1 MGTLPLRLAVLLS
14 GSGTTLQNLIE
25 HVEAGTLDARIVVV
39 LASRP
44 DAYGLERAT
53 QHGLE
58 AVCIPRRAYRDAEAY
73 HRELHAA
80 LDRYAPDLIALA
92 GYLHLFRLA
101 PQYRGR
107 VMNIHPSLLPAFCG
121 QGLYGLRVHQ
131 AVLEYGVKLT
141 GCTVH
146 FADEAY
152 DQGPI
157 ILQRAVPVLEDD
169 TPQSL
174 ARRVFEEECQAYPA
188 AIRLFAQGRLRIE
201 GRKVRI
207 LDPYAMAWHCARHAG
222 QDPRGIDGRP
232 LRREHHRIASRK
244 PFPAR
249 NFGVLLAG
257 MKISRPV
264 CGLRPFRA
272 ARDITEKVPNP
283 TSVTLS
289 PLLSAFWT
297 PSMRAFKA
305 FSAWC
310 LVISASSAILATR
323 SALFIGASFPS
334 SQEASPDAGLT
345 QRRESARCRGTC
357 G

>member
-25 HVEAGTLDARIVVV
+25 HVEAGTLAARIVVV

-58 AVCIPRRAYRDAEAY
+58 AICVPRLAYRDAEAY

-107 VMNIHPSLLPAFCG
+107 VMNIHPALLPAFGG
-121 QGLYGLRVHQ
+121 QGFYGLRVHR

-201 GRKVRI
+201 GRRVRI
-207 LDPYAMAWHCARHAG
+207 LDPYAMA
-222 QDPRGIDGRP
+222 
-232 LRREHHRIASRK
+232 
-244 PFPAR
+244 
-249 NFGVLLAG
+249 
-257 MKISRPV
+257 
-264 CGLRPFRA
+264 
-272 ARDITEKVPNP
+272 
-283 TSVTLS
+283 
-289 PLLSAFWT
+289 
-297 PSMRAFKA
+297 
-305 FSAWC
+305 
-310 LVISASSAILATR
+310 
-323 SALFIGASFPS
+323 
-334 SQEASPDAGLT
+334 
-345 QRRESARCRGTC
+345 
-357 G
+357 

>member
-121 QGLYGLRVHQ
+121 QGCYGLRVHR

-201 GRKVRI
+201 GRRVRI
-207 LDPYAMAWHCARHAG
+207 LDPYAMA
-222 QDPRGIDGRP
+222 
-232 LRREHHRIASRK
+232 
-244 PFPAR
+244 
-249 NFGVLLAG
+249 
-257 MKISRPV
+257 
-264 CGLRPFRA
+264 
-272 ARDITEKVPNP
+272 
-283 TSVTLS
+283 
-289 PLLSAFWT
+289 
-297 PSMRAFKA
+297 
-305 FSAWC
+305 
-310 LVISASSAILATR
+310 
-323 SALFIGASFPS
+323 
-334 SQEASPDAGLT
+334 
-345 QRRESARCRGTC
+345 
-357 G
+357 

>member
-121 QGLYGLRVHQ
+121 QGCYGLRVHQ

-201 GRKVRI
+201 GRRVRI
-207 LDPYAMAWHCARHAG
+207 LDPYAMA
-222 QDPRGIDGRP
+222 
-232 LRREHHRIASRK
+232 
-244 PFPAR
+244 
-249 NFGVLLAG
+249 
-257 MKISRPV
+257 
-264 CGLRPFRA
+264 
-272 ARDITEKVPNP
+272 
-283 TSVTLS
+283 
-289 PLLSAFWT
+289 
-297 PSMRAFKA
+297 
-305 FSAWC
+305 
-310 LVISASSAILATR
+310 
-323 SALFIGASFPS
+323 
-334 SQEASPDAGLT
+334 
-345 QRRESARCRGTC
+345 
-357 G
+357 

>member
-58 AVCIPRRAYRDAEAY
+58 AICIPRRAYRDAEAY

-201 GRKVRI
+201 GRRVRI
-207 LDPYAMAWHCARHAG
+207 LDPYAMA
-222 QDPRGIDGRP
+222 
-232 LRREHHRIASRK
+232 
-244 PFPAR
+244 
-249 NFGVLLAG
+249 
-257 MKISRPV
+257 
-264 CGLRPFRA
+264 
-272 ARDITEKVPNP
+272 
-283 TSVTLS
+283 
-289 PLLSAFWT
+289 
-297 PSMRAFKA
+297 
-305 FSAWC
+305 
-310 LVISASSAILATR
+310 
-323 SALFIGASFPS
+323 
-334 SQEASPDAGLT
+334 
-345 QRRESARCRGTC
+345 
-357 G
+357 